1 MEEVRVMLGRGDT
14 AVYSR
19 TGTMG
24 KVVRILELNGK
35 TWAELDTTGLLYE
48 INTLETAAEG
58 PKAKKQTKKKAGR
71 SKVAELEEMKDEGSL
86 DSSANIGGAG

>member
-1 MEEVRVMLGRGDT
+1 MLAQGDT

-19 TGTMG
+19 TGTTG
-24 KVVRILELNGK
+24 RIVRIVELNGK

-48 INTLETAAEG
+48 INTLEAAAGSPQAE
-58 PKAKKQTKKKAGR
+58 KKALRKKGAKR
-71 SKVAELEEMKDEGSL
+71 ARGGGLEEIKDEGAL